1 MGMYVDSGPLSEM
14 RYLFN
19 VVITFARVWIWL
31 SSINTHRVT

>member
-1 MGMYVDSGPLSEM
+1 MYILEYKNHFSEM